1 MALLARIRNQR
12 QRMRRTEFLT
22 PEQAFTPQV
31 EVFPT
36 RDITGWLDKPS
47 KKKFHLKMGHS
58 YCVDEKLAR
67 EWSVKGYVQI
77 GRGEVRAVSEDEA
90 AEILS
95 SVTTVN
101 MGVPNG

>member
-1 MALLARIRNQR
+1 MALFARIKNQR
-12 QRMRRTEFLT
+12 HRLRPAEFLT
-22 PEQAFTPQV
+22 PEKSFQPQV

-36 RDITGWLDKPS
+36 RDITGWLDKAS

-67 EWSVKGYVQI
+67 EWSIKGYVQI
-77 GRGEVRAVSEDEA
+77 GRGEIRAVSEDEA

-95 SVTTVN
+95 TVTTVN